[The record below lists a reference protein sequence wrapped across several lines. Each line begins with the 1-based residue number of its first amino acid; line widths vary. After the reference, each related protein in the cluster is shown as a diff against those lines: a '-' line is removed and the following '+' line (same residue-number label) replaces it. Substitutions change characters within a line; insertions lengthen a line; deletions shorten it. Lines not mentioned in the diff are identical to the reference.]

1 MRLGEPVAP
10 GVGDLDAEG
19 AGDHVEREPEVP
31 SRDAA
36 VGRRVD
42 GQLGDDLA
50 GRIHGQA
57 PGTQLGCPEAP
68 GLVGAAWRG
77 GELHAEVADG
87 GGRFGGSLIH
97 VTQRGRSCVP
107 WNVTLCVRT
116 VTVRWL
122 SGAVGAV
129 PTVGTGRAPRA
140 SRTVP
145 RERCGMTAVE
155 AGAGRLKEEADE
167 PGWEVDPDDEWGVA
181 VITTVGRQLKLRREA
196 AGLRAAEFGRIVG
209 YGEDMVYKI
218 EGGKRIPRQEF
229 LDKADEVLNA
239 GGLIAAAWEDV
250 KKVRYPKK
258 VRALGKLEAAAVE
271 IAVYQSNSINGL
283 LQTPEHARAVI
294 GAAQPPYSP
303 DDVERMVAA
312 RIARRTVFERDPA
325 PALSFVLEEGVMRRP
340 IGGTMVWRQ
349 QLERLLEVG
358 RLHNVVLQV
367 MPTNC
372 ETHSGTDGTIELLKF
387 ADGTAVGRA
396 DGEFNG
402 RPTTDPKQLR
412 ILELQYGTI
421 RAQALSPRESLAFIE
436 HLLGET

>member
-1 MRLGEPVAP
+1 
-10 GVGDLDAEG
+10 
-19 AGDHVEREPEVP
+19 
-31 SRDAA
+31 
-36 VGRRVD
+36 
-42 GQLGDDLA
+42 
-50 GRIHGQA
+50 
-57 PGTQLGCPEAP
+57 
-68 GLVGAAWRG
+68 
-77 GELHAEVADG
+77 
-87 GGRFGGSLIH
+87 
-97 VTQRGRSCVP
+97 
-107 WNVTLCVRT
+107 
-116 VTVRWL
+116 
-122 SGAVGAV
+122 
-129 PTVGTGRAPRA
+129 
-140 SRTVP
+140 
-145 RERCGMTAVE
+145 MTAVE
-155 AGAGRLKEEADE
+155 AETGRLKEEADE

-196 AGLRAAEFGRIVG
+196 AGMRAAEFGRVVG

-229 LDKADEVLNA
+229 LDKADEVLDA

-258 VRALGKLEAAAVE
+258 VRALGKLEAKAVE

-325 PALSFVLEEGVMRRP
+325 PAISFVLEEGVMRRP

-349 QLERLLEVG
+349 QLERLWEVG

-367 MPTNC
+367 MPMNC

-402 RPTTDPKQLR
+402 RPTSDPKQLR

-436 HLLGET
+436 QLLGET